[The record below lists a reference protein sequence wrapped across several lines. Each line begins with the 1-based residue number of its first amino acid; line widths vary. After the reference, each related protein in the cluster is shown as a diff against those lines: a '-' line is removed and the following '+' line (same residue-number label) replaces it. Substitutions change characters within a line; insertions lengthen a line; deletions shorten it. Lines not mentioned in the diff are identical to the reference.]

1 MERLFDE
8 KSKDF
13 CEVLY
18 QDPELCKRVIQL
30 LAGDEIGD
38 FEIDTKWGSKLH
50 DYPYGAH
57 IYVPCKDCN
66 GQEYDVRIMTA
77 NELSAH
83 FKKNYFDEMH
93 REMYYYLPDPD
104 SPKSIVIIICN
115 YDIARD
121 EKIRHASQR
130 VCQKAPSNTLYN
142 AVEIYISATPETAC
156 EESPLGNLVDY
167 LINGVPIDDITKRFH
182 DGLIRLKSSK

>member
-1 MERLFDE
+1 MKELFNE
-8 KSKDF
+8 KSRDF

-18 QDPELCKRVIQL
+18 QDQGLCKRVIQL

-38 FEIDTKWGSKLH
+38 FEIDTKWEPKVH
-50 DYPYGAH
+50 DYPYGSH

-77 NELSAH
+77 TEWGAH
-83 FKKNYFDEMH
+83 FKKNYFDELH
-93 REMYYYLPDPD
+93 REMYYYLPDPET
-104 SPKSIVIIICN
+104 PKSIVIIICN

-156 EESPLGNLVDY
+156 DDSKLGKFVSYLVY
-167 LINGVPIDDITKRFH
+167 GVPKDEITQKFH
-182 DGLIRLKSSK
+182 DGLLKNSK